1 MAIDEKISHQNIYEN
16 SLKGGTTKSSIFIYA
31 LIFVALFFIIVQNNK
46 SSSSALT
53 SFGSSTLQNAVEQN
67 QSPKELGDDELSYM
81 QENNTTTQEGINNN
95 NNIDEENEDPL
106 VVPPPDMKKAERMA
120 WFKTQIPKLEI
131 LKSTNLSESF
141 FNYRVLRFLD
151 QGCSTFFFA
160 IWLSPAKNFGEREF
174 MTMDTL
180 LKVHPQAC
188 LMILSRSMDSE
199 LGSRI
204 LKPLIDL
211 GLKVEAI
218 TPDLP
223 FLVKNTPA
231 KSWLEAIKN
240 GNKDPGNI
248 PLSQNLSNLMRLAM
262 LYKYGGAYV
271 DTDLIFVK
279 DMSLL
284 RNAIGAQ
291 AVDQETKKWLRLNN
305 AVLIF
310 DMNHP
315 IVLEFLR
322 EFATTFDGNK
332 WGYNGPYMVSRVIER
347 IEATQGY
354 NNSSSNYYNLTILPP
369 KAFYPVDW
377 NKIVDFYKRPENG
390 SELVWVENKVEE
402 LLYGGRTY
410 ALHLWNKRTRE
421 LDIEEG
427 SVMARLFSHLCLVCN
442 NVIRT

>member
-1 MAIDEKISHQNIYEN
+1 MAIDEKISHQNIYEI

-106 VVPPPDMKKAERMA
+106 VPPPDMKKAERMA

-211 GLKVEAI
+211 GLKVE
-218 TPDLP
+218 
-223 FLVKNTPA
+223 
-231 KSWLEAIKN
+231 
-240 GNKDPGNI
+240 
-248 PLSQNLSNLMRLAM
+248 
-262 LYKYGGAYV
+262 
-271 DTDLIFVK
+271 
-279 DMSLL
+279 
-284 RNAIGAQ
+284 
-291 AVDQETKKWLRLNN
+291 
-305 AVLIF
+305 
-310 DMNHP
+310 
-315 IVLEFLR
+315 
-322 EFATTFDGNK
+322 
-332 WGYNGPYMVSRVIER
+332 
-347 IEATQGY
+347 
-354 NNSSSNYYNLTILPP
+354 
-369 KAFYPVDW
+369 
-377 NKIVDFYKRPENG
+377 
-390 SELVWVENKVEE
+390 
-402 LLYGGRTY
+402 
-410 ALHLWNKRTRE
+410 
-421 LDIEEG
+421 
-427 SVMARLFSHLCLVCN
+427 
-442 NVIRT
+442 

>member
-16 SLKGGTTKSSIFIYA
+16 SLKGGGITKSSIFIYA
-31 LIFVALFFIIVQNNK
+31 LIFAALFLFIITTQNND
-46 SSSSALT
+46 STSSAFSS
-53 SFGSSTLQNAVEQN
+53 SFGSSSLQNAVEQN
-67 QSPKELGDDELSYM
+67 QSPNKELDDELSSSM
-81 QENNTTTQEGINNN
+81 NSSTTQQEEINNN
-95 NNIDEENEDPL
+95 NDEENEDPL
-106 VVPPPDMKKAERMA
+106 VPPPDMTKEERMA
-120 WFKTQIPKLEI
+120 WFKKQIPKLEI

-141 FNYRVLRFLD
+141 FHYRVLRILN
-151 QGCSTFFFA
+151 QNCSTFFFA

-204 LKPLIDL
+204 LKPLLDL
-211 GLKVEAI
+211 GLKVQAI

-231 KSWLEAIKN
+231 ESWLEAIKS

-262 LYKYGGAYV
+262 LYKYGGIYV

-291 AVDQETKKWLRLNN
+291 AVDQDTKKWLRLNN

-322 EFATTFDGNK
+322 EFSTTFDGTK

-347 IEATQGY
+347 IEGTQG
-354 NNSSSNYYNLTILPP
+354 YNLTILPP

-377 NKIVDFYKRPENG
+377 DKIVKFYKRPENG
-390 SELVWVENKVEE
+390 SELVWVEHKVEE
-402 LLYGGRTY
+402 LLYGGQTY

-427 SVMARLFSHLCLVCN
+427 SVMARLFSDLCLVCN